1 VAKAIG
7 VVFGSAAAHA
17 AIVFLGI
24 AIAALKI
31 GAGDAQHDQ
40 VSIEVREHE
49 APKPEKEP
57 EPPPPEP
64 EPEAPRPKQKA
75 PLLVPEEQKPE
86 EEPEKVPDTPPMR
99 VVGLSLEA
107 TVEGG
112 GGPAFAVGQTRLGET
127 ADRAVDPN
135 YKAPDKAPV
144 AKPQQKVVTK
154 KSTPNRVA
162 TRIPTAKAKITLP
175 KRKRPT
181 KPPYPSELK
190 AQGLEAR
197 VTVLVTLDETG
208 KVTSVKIIV
217 PSPYAAFNEAA
228 RRAALAEVFEPALRD
243 GVPIPYTLS
252 YRYDFRIED

>member
-1 VAKAIG
+1 LAKAVG

-31 GAGDAQHDQ
+31 GAGDAKHEQ

-57 EPPPPEP
+57 EPPVPEP

-75 PLLVPEEQKPE
+75 PLPTPKEEKPV
-86 EEPEKVPDTPPMR
+86 EEPEQVPDTPPMR

-107 TVEGG
+107 TVEGS
-112 GGPAFAVGQTRLGET
+112 GGPAFAVGQTRMGQT
-127 ADRAVDPN
+127 ADRATDPD
-135 YKAPDKAPV
+135 YKAPKTAPV
-144 AKPQQKVVTK
+144 AKPEQKVVKK
-154 KSTPNRVA
+154 KSTANRVA
-162 TRIPTAKAKITLP
+162 SRIPTARAKTTLP
-175 KRKRPT
+175 KRKSPRVPS
-181 KPPYPSELK
+181 YPSELR
-190 AQGLEAR
+190 AQGIEAN
-197 VTVLVTLDETG
+197 VTVMVTLDETG
-208 KVTSVKIIV
+208 KVTSVKIIT
-217 PSPYAAFNEAA
+217 PSPHAAFNEAA

-252 YRYDFRIED
+252 YTYRFRIED